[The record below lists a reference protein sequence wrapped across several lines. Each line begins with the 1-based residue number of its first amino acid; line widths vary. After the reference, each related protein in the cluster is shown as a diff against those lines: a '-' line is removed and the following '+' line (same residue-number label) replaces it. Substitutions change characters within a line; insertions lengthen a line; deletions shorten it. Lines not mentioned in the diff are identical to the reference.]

1 MFGCQFGAV
10 SKHVSSLGLAACFEA
25 PSEAYAPSAFA
36 GAAGCDGHST
46 LAIETTIRPIA
57 AQSCQWSISFKA
69 QAPLNTP
76 KMGII
81 MTLKV
86 EATGGKTRAK

>member
-1 MFGCQFGAV
+1 V
-10 SKHVSSLGLAACFEA
+10 
-25 PSEAYAPSAFA
+25 PSVFASFA
-36 GAAGCDGHST
+36 GFDGQST

-57 AQSCQWSISFKA
+57 AQSCQCKISFKA